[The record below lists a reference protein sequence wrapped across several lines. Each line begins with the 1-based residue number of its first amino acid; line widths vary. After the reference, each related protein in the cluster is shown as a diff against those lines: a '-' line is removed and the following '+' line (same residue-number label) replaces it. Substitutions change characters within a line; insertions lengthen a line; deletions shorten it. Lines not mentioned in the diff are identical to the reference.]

1 MPDNDNRNDNQNEDV
16 LPEDVF
22 RDTAPGADT
31 PEIVALRSE
40 MAALK
45 DRALR
50 ALADAENTRKRAEKE
65 KLETSQY
72 AVAGLAR
79 SLLPVADNLRR
90 ALDALHADKRAMDD
104 TQRAIVEGV
113 EATERELQ
121 AVLLRHGVK
130 LIAAEGAKFDP
141 HLHHAVAEV
150 PAPGKEAGTVVNV
163 VQSGYTIGERLLRP
177 AMVTVAK
184 AEPAPAADSGPTRH

>member
-1 MPDNDNRNDNQNEDV
+1 MMPDNDNANDQNQDL

-22 RDTAPGADT
+22 RDTPAQDAPEVA
-31 PEIVALRSE
+31 ALRAE
-40 MAALK
+40 VAELR

-50 ALADAENTRKRAEKE
+50 ALADAENTRKRAERE
-65 KLETSQY
+65 KIETSQY
-72 AVAGLAR
+72 AVAGFAR

-104 TQRAIVEGV
+104 TQKAIVEGV

-121 AVLLRHGVK
+121 AVLVRHGVK

-150 PAPGKEAGTVVNV
+150 PAAGKEPGTVVNV
-163 VQSGYTIGERLLRP
+163 IQSGYTIGERLLRP

-184 AEPAPAADSGPTRH
+184 ADSPAANVN

>member
-1 MPDNDNRNDNQNEDV
+1 MMADNDNQNEDL

-22 RDTAPGADT
+22 RDSAAAPGS
-31 PEIVALRSE
+31 PEVETLQAE
-40 MAALK
+40 VAALK

-50 ALADAENTRKRAEKE
+50 ALADAENTRKRAERE
-65 KLETSQY
+65 KADTSQY

-79 SLLPVADNLRR
+79 ALLPVADNLRR
-90 ALDALHADKRAMDD
+90 ALDALHAEKRETMGESEK
-104 TQRAIVEGV
+104 AILDGV
-113 EATERELQ
+113 EATERELL
-121 AVLLRHGVK
+121 AVLTRHGVK
-130 LIAAEGAKFDP
+130 LIVAEGARFDP

-150 PAPGKEAGTVVNV
+150 PGSGQQPGTVVNV

-184 AEPAPAADSGPTRH
+184 AEAPAANGGG

>member
-1 MPDNDNRNDNQNEDV
+1 MAENDNQNEDI

-22 RDTAPGADT
+22 RDTAGQDT
-31 PEIVALRSE
+31 PEVTALRAE
-40 MAALK
+40 VAELR

-50 ALADAENTRKRAEKE
+50 ALADAENTRKRAERE
-65 KLETSQY
+65 KSETSQY
-72 AVAGLAR
+72 AVAGFAR

-104 TQRAIVEGV
+104 TQKAIVEGV

-150 PAPGKEAGTVVNV
+150 PASGKEPGTVVNV
-163 VQSGYTIGERLLRP
+163 IQSGYTIGERLLRP

-184 AEPAPAADSGPTRH
+184 ADSPAASVN